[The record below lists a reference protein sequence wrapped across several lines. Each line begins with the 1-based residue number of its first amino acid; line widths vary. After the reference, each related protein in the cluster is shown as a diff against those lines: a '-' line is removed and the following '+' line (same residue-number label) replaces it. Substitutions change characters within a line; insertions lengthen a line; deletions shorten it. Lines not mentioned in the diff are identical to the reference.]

1 MDEQTADVARE
12 FKMTGYFTRPEL
24 WALDEACKPLREVFP
39 DFGPYLVGS
48 AIERPTYRDVDV
60 RLILRDEQ
68 YDRLTDA
75 EWQLLGFM
83 VSRHLASLTGLP
95 VDFQFQR
102 QTEAN
107 SAYGDKPRNPLG
119 VRGFERWIG
128 DGRPDPL
135 HDTPVSTDQEG
146 S

>member
-1 MDEQTADVARE
+1 MS
-12 FKMTGYFTRPEL
+12 KMTGYFTRPEM

-48 AIERPTYRDVDV
+48 VLERPTYRDVDV
-60 RLILRDEQ
+60 RLILRDDN

-83 VSRHLASLTGLP
+83 VSRHLAAVTGLP

-107 SAYGDKPRNPLG
+107 AAYGDKPRNPLG
-119 VRGFERWIG
+119 LRGFDVHWIG
-128 DGRPDPL
+128 DGRPPA
-135 HDTPVSTDQEG
+135 PSIPPG
-146 S
+146 SERSE